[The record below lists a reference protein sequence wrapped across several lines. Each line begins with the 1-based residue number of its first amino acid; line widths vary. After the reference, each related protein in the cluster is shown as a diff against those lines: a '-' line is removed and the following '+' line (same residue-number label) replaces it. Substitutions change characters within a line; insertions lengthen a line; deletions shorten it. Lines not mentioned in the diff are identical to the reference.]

1 MNLPRSE
8 RLIVHLDMNSFF
20 ATVEQQA
27 NRSLRGKPLGVCAYL
42 GKHGCIIAPSREA
55 KQLGVRV
62 GMSVAEA
69 KQRIP
74 SMVFVQADPPKYRSV
89 IGRVFT
95 MLHELS
101 DTVEHYS
108 IDEAFMDCT
117 GWYANELA
125 LMEPLLRV
133 KQRIR
138 AEIGEAL
145 TCSIGVAPTRLLA
158 KLASDYEKPDGF
170 TMVSHDSLRPFLA
183 EHDLTDVAGIGEH
196 NRRKLARLGIFTV
209 LDLIDHPP
217 EHLLRFYGK
226 PFYFLQAGLL
236 GLACDSVTQFHTT
249 VPKSVGHSYC
259 VPRRVSEAGQLLG
272 VFMKLVEKVGRRLRA
287 LQRHA
292 GGIVVTI
299 GSVSAVRSSG
309 PLSPYHQDH
318 QSVQHAFGEPVSDV
332 FALLSASLATL
343 HSLWNGESP
352 LSFLAITCIDL
363 HPWTTQQSAAPLQTA
378 HPSQEKRLRVSQAL
392 DQVHAKYGSEALVFG
407 ETLKAAG
414 EAPDRIGFRKTEGI
428 DLGTSSADLF

>member
-55 KQLGVRV
+55 KRLGVRV

-69 KQRIP
+69 KQRVP
-74 SMVFVQADPPKYRSV
+74 SMAFVQADPPKYRSV
-89 IGRVFT
+89 IGRVFA

-101 DTVEHYS
+101 DAVEHYS
-108 IDEAFMDCT
+108 IDEAFLDCT
-117 GWYANELA
+117 GWFTNDLA
-125 LMEPLLRV
+125 LIEPLLRV

-138 AEIGEAL
+138 TEIGDAL

-170 TMVSHDSLRPFLA
+170 TMISHASLRPFLA
-183 EHDLTDVAGIGEH
+183 EHTLTDVAGIGER

-209 LDLIDHPP
+209 LDFIDHPP
-217 EHLLRFYGK
+217 EHLLRLYGK

-236 GLACDSVTQFHTT
+236 GLACDSTIQFHNT

-259 VPRRVSEAGQLLG
+259 VPRRVSEAGQLLA
-272 VFMKLVEKVGRRLRA
+272 VFMKLTEKAGQRLRA

-292 GGIVVTI
+292 GGVVVTI
-299 GSVSAVRSSG
+299 GSASAAPPSG
-309 PLSPYHQDH
+309 PLLSHRTGY
-318 QSVQHAFGEPVSDV
+318 QSAHHAFGEPVSDV
-332 FALLSASLATL
+332 FALLSASLSTL
-343 HSLWNGESP
+343 HSLWNGEDP
-352 LSFLAITCIDL
+352 LSFLAITFIDL
-363 HPWTTQQSAAPLQTA
+363 QPWTTQQSAAPLQTA

-407 ETLKAAG
+407 EVLKAAR

-428 DLGTSSADLF
+428 DLESSNLVR